1 MDAQG
6 QPVQRTFVMPKSSA
20 VIADAWHVIGLKGT
34 GSDSYA
40 VTDLFVPDERSMTA
54 FARNPAERQERG
66 PLYAFTVFQMFPTSF
81 ATIALGIARAALDAF
96 IELAKTKTPAGNPT
110 GSRTLL
116 RDNAVIQSQ
125 VGVAQSE
132 LAAARVFLLHA
143 LQDIWDEAEQT
154 GAISLERR
162 MALRMACSHASHH
175 ARQVVDMAYHAA
187 GATAIFES
195 NPFERRLPR
204 RAHRIAAG
212 AVAFRGVRG
221 DRPALPRPAAAVAAG
236 HASASAAS

>member
-6 QPVQRTFVMPKSSA
+6 QPVQRTFVIPKSSA
-20 VIADAWHVIGLKGT
+20 AIADVWHVIGLKGT

-40 VTDLFVPDERSMTA
+40 VNDLFVPDERSMTA

-96 IELAKTKTPAGNPT
+96 VELAKTKTPAGNPT
-110 GSRTLL
+110 GNRALL

-154 GAISLERR
+154 GAISLDRR
-162 MALRMACSHASHH
+162 MQLRMACSHASHH
-175 ARQVVDMAYHAA
+175 ARAVVDMAYHAA

-195 NPFERRLPR
+195 NPFERRLR
-204 RAHRIAAG
+204 DVHTVSQQVQSHF
-212 AVAFRGVRG
+212 AVYEVIGQHFLG
-221 DRPALPRPAAAVAAG
+221 LPLQSRLI
-236 HASASAAS
+236 